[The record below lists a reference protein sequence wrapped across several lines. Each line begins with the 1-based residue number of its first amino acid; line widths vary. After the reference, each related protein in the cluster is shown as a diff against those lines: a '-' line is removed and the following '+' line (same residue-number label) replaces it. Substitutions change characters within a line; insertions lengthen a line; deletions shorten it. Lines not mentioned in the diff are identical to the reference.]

1 MEPSNF
7 CANLPEQVR
16 VSLGSA
22 IILGLA
28 EGMLDAAPTTAYL
41 MTHRHGKCAANC
53 AFCPQART
61 SRTRADMLS
70 RVSWPAYRTRDVLKG
85 IAGAINNDKIK
96 RVCIQALNY
105 PQAFDDL
112 HSLVHAISHTAN
124 VPISVSCQPLNRE
137 SICRLTNA
145 GVDRISI
152 PLDAATKEAFDR
164 TKGTS
169 AGGPYS
175 WENQWQLLDQARQVL
190 GKGRVSTHLIV
201 GLGETEQEMA
211 STIQKCVDMGILPAL
226 FAFTPVPGTAMGNQA
241 QPRIEQYRRIQVARH
256 LILQG
261 IARCTEMT
269 FDENGTIVD
278 FGISKEELLQIIRT
292 SEPFVTSG
300 CPNCN
305 RPFYNE
311 KPSGPIYNFP
321 RELTPTE
328 LSTTKKQLGSNEN
341 EMARKPQGVH

>member
-1 MEPSNF
+1 MELSNF
-7 CANLPEQVR
+7 CANLPEQIR

-28 EGMLDAAPTTAYL
+28 EARLDAAPTTAYL
-41 MTHRHGKCAANC
+41 MTHRREKCTANC

-70 RVSWPAYRTRDVLKG
+70 RISWPAYQTRDVLKG
-85 IAGAINNDKIK
+85 IAEAVKNDRIK

-105 PQAFDDL
+105 PQAFGDL
-112 HSLVHAISHTAN
+112 HALVQAVSHSSN

-137 SICRLTNA
+137 NMCRLANA

-164 TKGTS
+164 TKGVS
-169 AGGPYS
+169 AGGSYS
-175 WENQWQLLDQARQVL
+175 WENQWRLLGQARQVL

-201 GLGETEQEMA
+201 GLGETEQEMV
-211 STIQKCVDMGILPAL
+211 STIQKCVDMAILPAL

-241 QPRIEQYRRIQVARH
+241 QPPIVQYRRIQVARH
-256 LILQG
+256 LILHG
-261 IARCTEMT
+261 IARCEEMM
-269 FDENGTIVD
+269 FNENGATVD
-278 FGISKEELLQIIRT
+278 FGISKEKLSQIVRT

-321 RELTPTE
+321 REPTPTE
-328 LSTTKKQLGSNEN
+328 LSTTKKQLD
-341 EMARKPQGVH
+341 QQ